1 MPSRSPRTRHRR
13 KKPRILRKDHLHQP
27 RDLRAPEN
35 RENRDRRGRFRN
47 PRRIRN
53 TGRDRCTAR
62 HTGEVIAVQT
72 TETATKTNPLLNIR
86 IEKVTINIA
95 TGKSGEPLE
104 KAKKVLNQ
112 LTNKTPTTK
121 LAKKAIKDWGIRK
134 GEPIAT
140 VVTLR
145 RDDAGQFLT
154 RALDAVSN
162 KVNDSCFDDYGNFS
176 FGIKEHIEIPG
187 TRYMPELGIFGATV
201 HVTRRS
207 GNIITSRRRRLSSSS
222 RTTSEHK

>member
-1 MPSRSPRTRHRR
+1 MSQSAAE
-13 KKPRILRKDHLHQP
+13 Q
-27 RDLRAPEN
+27 ES
-35 RENRDRRGRFRN
+35 
-47 PRRIRN
+47 
-53 TGRDRCTAR
+53 
-62 HTGEVIAVQT
+62 
-72 TETATKTNPLLNIR
+72 TNPLRVVR
-86 IEKVTINIA
+86 IEKVTLNIA

-104 KAKKVLNQ
+104 KAKKVLTQ

-145 RDDAGQFLT
+145 REEAGQFLT

-187 TRYMPELGIFGATV
+187 TKYVPELGIFGATI
-201 HVTRRS
+201 HVTLERPGYRIKRRS
-207 GNIITSRRRRLSSSS
+207 IRPARINRSHRVIQEEAMSFIQSNYQIQIVG
-222 RTTSEHK
+222 